1 VLSPIFCL
9 QKKRPYDML
18 DLRQNNKIMGG
29 VFFMSL
35 TDFSIT
41 KNKNIIKFSSEEN
54 TVKSALLVEYAK
66 FGADLP
72 PSTPVNPQFLLAEKI
87 EFSYRFERYYAQYL
101 AQNLLYG
108 YSKEVVGD
116 DEEKRKNY
124 HRVITC
130 LRAQLG
136 HNVKI
141 HKSVNHGKTFYSG
154 LCTCGGVW
162 VCPVCAAKI
171 QARRTIEIQNLFQK
185 AYKQRIDKDG
195 NVFYTF
201 GTQKQIIML
210 TLTYPHALSDK
221 LADSLEKHAEALF
234 VFRKTNS
241 TNFKKFKDNVG
252 YEGLVRGLEL
262 TYGASG
268 WHPHTHELWV
278 LDYWEEDA
286 EKEQEVKEY
295 LLKRWEHA
303 CKKVGLLT
311 EDKVEAFRK
320 HAVHIV
326 FRANDSD
333 YITKQNSA
341 NDKTWGADKEV
352 ATANS
357 KIGKSNGKAPFQI
370 LLESEQSKKYR
381 SLFIEY
387 ALAMKGKAQLFW
399 TPGLKGKVGV
409 EEKTD
414 EQLAEEMQDNA
425 DLLALLGREHWVC
438 VVKNKARAEI
448 LDIAEGAGI
457 EGLIAWFADFGLVLD
472 KPTEEELQAD
482 QQLNEKRRSDK
493 AEKLAKRNKRKGVK

>member
-1 VLSPIFCL
+1 
-9 QKKRPYDML
+9 
-18 DLRQNNKIMGG
+18 
-29 VFFMSL
+29 MSL

-41 KNKNIIKFSSEEN
+41 KNENISKFSSEEN
-54 TVKSALLVEYAK
+54 AVKNVPLVEYAK
-66 FGADLP
+66 SSSDLP
-72 PSTPVNPQFLLAEKI
+72 PSTPVNPQFLSEKNDSKFTIIDTIEVEKI
-87 EFSYRFERYYAQYL
+87 EFSYRVERYFAQHL
-101 AQNLLYG
+101 AQSLLYG
-108 YSKEVVGD
+108 YAKSVVGENEAD
-116 DEEKRKNY
+116 RKKF

-130 LRAQLG
+130 LRAQIG
-136 HNVKI
+136 QNVKI
-141 HKSVNHGKTFYSG
+141 HKSIKHGKTFYSG

-185 AYKQRIDKDG
+185 AYKRQQDKDG

-201 GTQKQIIML
+201 GTQKQIAML
-210 TLTYPHALSDK
+210 TLTFPHYIGDK
-221 LADSLEKHAEALF
+221 LAYNLEKHAEALRI
-234 VFRKTNS
+234 FRAFNGTDYIKFRNS
-241 TNFKKFKDNVG
+241 IG
-252 YEGLVRGLEL
+252 YEGLVRSLEI
-262 TYGASG
+262 THGQNG

-278 LDYWEEDA
+278 LDFWEEDSTR
-286 EKEQEVKEY
+286 EQEVKEY

-311 EDKVEAFRK
+311 KGNTKGFRENAL
-320 HAVHIV
+320 HVA

-333 YITKQNSA
+333 YTTKQNSA
-341 NDKTWGADKEV
+341 NDVTWGADKEV
-352 ATANS
+352 ACSNS
-357 KIGKSNGKAPFQI
+357 KVGKKNGKAPFQI
-370 LLESEQSKKYR
+370 LLDTETCTKSR

-387 ALAMKGKAQLFW
+387 TLAMKGKAQLFW

-414 EQLAEEMQDNA
+414 EQLAEETQDNA

-457 EGLIAWFADFGLVLD
+457 EGLISWFSDFGLVLD

-493 AEKLAKRNKRKGVK
+493 AEKLAKKNKRKGVK

>member
-1 VLSPIFCL
+1 
-9 QKKRPYDML
+9 
-18 DLRQNNKIMGG
+18 
-29 VFFMSL
+29 MSL

-41 KNKNIIKFSSEEN
+41 KNENISKFSSEEN
-54 TVKSALLVEYAK
+54 AVKNVPLVEYAK
-66 FGADLP
+66 SSADLP
-72 PSTPVNPQFLLAEKI
+72 LSTPVNPQFLLEKNTSKFTIIDTIEVEKI
-87 EFSYRFERYYAQYL
+87 EFSYRAERYFAQHL
-101 AQNLLYG
+101 AQSLLYG
-108 YSKEVVGD
+108 YAKSVVGENEAD
-116 DEEKRKNY
+116 RKKF

-130 LRAQLG
+130 LRAQIG

-141 HKSVNHGKTFYSG
+141 HKSIKHGKTFYSG

-171 QARRTIEIQNLFQK
+171 QARRKIEIQNLFQW
-185 AYKQRIDKDG
+185 AYKDER
-195 NVFYTF
+195 
-201 GTQKQIIML
+201 KQIAML
-210 TLTYPHALSDK
+210 TLTFPHYIGDK
-221 LADSLEKHAEALF
+221 LAYNLEKHAKALEI
-234 VFRKTNS
+234 FRMYNS
-241 TNFKKFKDNVG
+241 TNFKKFKDGIG

-262 TYGASG
+262 TYGSNG

-278 LDYWEEDA
+278 LDFWEEDSDR
-286 EKEQEVKEY
+286 EQEVIEY

-311 EDKVEAFRK
+311 EGNVKGFKENSLKVA
-320 HAVHIV
+320 
-326 FRANDSD
+326 FRANDGDYLSKQSKSD
-333 YITKQNSA
+333 KEI
-341 NDKTWGADKEV
+341 WGADREV
-352 ATANS
+352 ACSNS
-357 KIGKSNGKAPFQI
+357 KVGKKNGKAPFQI
-370 LLESEQSKKYR
+370 LLDTETCTKSR

-387 ALAMKGKAQLFW
+387 TLAMKGKAQLFW

-448 LDIAEGAGI
+448 LDIAEGGGI

>member
-1 VLSPIFCL
+1 
-9 QKKRPYDML
+9 
-18 DLRQNNKIMGG
+18 
-29 VFFMSL
+29 MSL
-35 TDFSIT
+35 TDSSIS
-41 KNKNIIKFSSEEN
+41 KNKNLSKFSSEEN
-54 TVKSALLVEYAK
+54 TVKSAPLVEYAK
-66 FGADLP
+66 SFAPFDL
-72 PSTPVNPQFLLAEKI
+72 STHENAQFLSEKNLSKFTIIDTIEVEKI
-87 EFSYRFERYYAQYL
+87 EFSYRAERYFAQHL
-101 AQNLLYG
+101 AQSLLFG
-108 YSKEVVGD
+108 YAKSVVGENEAD
-116 DEEKRKNY
+116 RKNF

-130 LRAQLG
+130 LRAQIG
-136 HNVKI
+136 QNVKI

-185 AYKQRIDKDG
+185 AYKQRTDKDG
-195 NVFYTF
+195 KTFYTF
-201 GTQKQIIML
+201 GIQKQIIML

-221 LADSLEKHAEALF
+221 LADSLELHAKALSI
-234 VFRKTNS
+234 FRSYNNKDTGNGY
-241 TNFKKFKDNVG
+241 KKFKADIG
-252 YEGLVRGLEL
+252 YEGLVRSLEI
-262 TYGASG
+262 THGANG

-278 LDYWEEDA
+278 LDYWEEDS
-286 EKEQEVKEY
+286 EREQQIIEY

-303 CKKVGLLT
+303 CKKVGLLV
-311 EDKVEAFRK
+311 EDKVKAFRENAL
-320 HAVHIV
+320 HVA

-352 ATANS
+352 ACSNS
-357 KIGKSNGKAPFQI
+357 KVGKKNGKAPFQI
-370 LLESEQSKKYR
+370 LLDTETCTKSR

-387 ALAMKGKAQLFW
+387 TLAMKGKAQMFW

-414 EQLAEEMQDNA
+414 EQLAEEMQDKA
-425 DLLALLGREHWVC
+425 DLLALLQREHWVC

-482 QQLNEKRRSDK
+482 QQLNEKRKSDK
-493 AEKLAKRNKRKGVK
+493 AEKLAKKNKRKGGF